1 MKTKIKLIVAMFII
15 GVSVVGCM
23 KEPMACATIPAT
35 GTTGTAVT
43 FNSDCSMDAHHYEWN
58 FGDGSMSTDANTTHT
73 YTTAG
78 MYTVTLTTMSEN
90 EKKMDETSGM
100 ITIN

>member
-1 MKTKIKLIVAMFII
+1 MQSKRNLLITAMA
-15 GVSVVGCM
+15 VLALASCM
-23 KEPMACATIPAT
+23 KEPMACATIPS
-35 GTTGTAVT
+35 TGTANTAVL
-43 FNSDCSMDAHHYEWN
+43 FNADCSMDAHHYEWN
-58 FGDGSMSTDANTTHT
+58 FGDGSMSMDANPTHT

-78 MYTVTLTTMSEN
+78 MYTVTLMTMSEN